1 MPHRQYIKIVGEHR
15 KPNDNE
21 FFFSNNPFNDPGM
34 REMLDYLEYEFNFRV
49 EQIDDWQIKNTVKD
63 CDGRQLRSPFGL
75 RINKGSI
82 E

>member
-1 MPHRQYIKIVGEHR
+1 
-15 KPNDNE
+15 
-21 FFFSNNPFNDPGM
+21 M

-75 RINKGSI
+75 RINKGGI